1 MLPFWCNCHKK
12 KLLILRKFEIYDIWQ
27 HKTKQKLRF
36 LRKEDNNN
44 TELGGKKKRKS
55 KTTDYINKQNKSET
69 TVIFLT

>member
-1 MLPFWCNCHKK
+1 MLPFWYNCHKK

-27 HKTKQKLRF
+27 HKTKKKLQL
-36 LRKEDNNN
+36 LRKEYNNN